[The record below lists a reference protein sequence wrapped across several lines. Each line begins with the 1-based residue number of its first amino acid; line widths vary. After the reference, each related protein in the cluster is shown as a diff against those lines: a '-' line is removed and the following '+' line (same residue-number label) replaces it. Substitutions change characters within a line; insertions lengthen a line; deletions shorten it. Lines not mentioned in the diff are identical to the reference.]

1 MGSALRWWSNESSYR
16 GSESR
21 SRQGERPFSSSY
33 RSILIRQCLS
43 RHRVHSTPKDRC
55 ASQSEILCPPFH
67 KRRRKSRW
75 HNCFNICARR
85 TATPVLVTGSIAK
98 QNCFFSFT
106 VIICRLSVQSILRNE
121 GYNSRL
127 LGKKVVFYWCSTLKS
142 QNQAVFRYT
151 LLHVNSMHGFVNHCH
166 NLHRLSLNCE
176 GRWGTIDD
184 FATSFRHFPL
194 FSAALWDLPNSRPVY

>member
-1 MGSALRWWSNESSYR
+1 MGSALRWWCNESSYR

-43 RHRVHSTPKDRC
+43 RHREHSTPKDRC

-75 HNCFNICARR
+75 HNCFNVCARK

-98 QNCFFSFT
+98 QKFFFFSFT
-106 VIICRLSVQSILRNE
+106 VIICRLSVQSILRNIMKAIIP
-121 GYNSRL
+121 RL
-127 LGKKVVFYWCSTLKS
+127 LGKKVVFYWCSKLKS
-142 QNQAVFRYT
+142 QNQAIFPYT
-151 LLHVNSMHGFVNHCH
+151 VLHVNSMHGFVNHFH
-166 NLHRLSLNCE
+166 HLHHLSLNCE
-176 GRWGTIDD
+176 GR
-184 FATSFRHFPL
+184 
-194 FSAALWDLPNSRPVY
+194 